1 MIDPEAV
8 RARISTFLRL
18 SPGKATDGAVLTDL
32 VTESFV
38 LVQLVIDLQEE
49 FGIRLSGEDLRE
61 VRTVGDLITT
71 VTSRA

>member
-8 RARISTFLRL
+8 RARIWTFLHL
-18 SPGKATDGAVLTDL
+18 DPSKAVDGAVLTDL

-71 VTSRA
+71 VVTRE

>member
-8 RARISTFLRL
+8 RGRIATFLRL
-18 SPGKATDGAVLTDL
+18 PPGKTVDGAVLTDL

-38 LVQLVIDLQEE
+38 LVQIVIDLQEE

-61 VRTVGDLITT
+61 VRTVGDLITK
-71 VTSRA
+71 VVSRE

>member
-8 RARISTFLRL
+8 RGRISTFLRL
-18 SPGKATDGAVLTDL
+18 QAGKAADGAVLTDL

-61 VRTVGDLITT
+61 VRTVGDLIAT
-71 VTSRA
+71 VASRG

>member
-8 RARISTFLRL
+8 RGRISTFLRL
-18 SPGKATDGAVLTDL
+18 QPGRAVDGAVLTDL

-71 VTSRA
+71 VTSRG

>member
-8 RARISTFLRL
+8 RGRISTFLHL
-18 SPGKATDGAVLTDL
+18 PPGKAPDGILTDV

-38 LVQLVIDLQEE
+38 LVQLMIDLQEE

-61 VRTVGDLITT
+61 VRTVGDLIAT
-71 VTSRA
+71 VTSRD